1 MMLRMDKKN
10 FDLTNEQ
17 KVNTAMTVIELILLL
32 RKVDNKGKDVECI
45 NPTGVITEIEEL
57 ENKVVLK

>member
-1 MMLRMDKKN
+1 
-10 FDLTNEQ
+10 
-17 KVNTAMTVIELILLL
+17 MTVIELILLL